1 MLMSPWK
8 IKSKNPVL
16 LTPPTHPDQPTPPI
30 QPSQPPSSQTT
41 AYLDSMCASWTQAN
55 KTLFLEFLQDHS
67 AESGD
72 GLNFKGATWTIAAMR
87 LGALRTKGG
96 VKTPLACKNKW
107 NSMSFTPV
115 SLTTDN

>member
-1 MLMSPWK
+1 MSPRK
-8 IKSKNPVL
+8 IKSKNTVL
-16 LTPPTHPDQPTPPI
+16 LTPPNQPDQLTPPI

-41 AYLDSMCASWTQAN
+41 AHLDSTRASWTQADE
-55 KTLFLEFLQDHS
+55 TLFLEFLQDHS

-72 GLNFKGATWTIAAMR
+72 GLDFMGATWTAAAMR
-87 LGALRTKGG
+87 LGALRTKGR

-107 NSMSFTPV
+107 NGVSFTPV

>member
-1 MLMSPWK
+1 MSPRK
-8 IKSKNPVL
+8 IKPKKPVL
-16 LTPPTHPDQPTPPI
+16 LTPPTQPDLLTPPI

-41 AYLDSMCASWTQAN
+41 ALDSTRASWTQADE
-55 KTLFLEFLQDHS
+55 TLFLEFLQDHS

-72 GLNFKGATWTIAAMR
+72 GLNFKGATWTAAATR

-107 NSMSFTPV
+107 NGVSFTPV

>member
-1 MLMSPWK
+1 MSPQK

-16 LTPPTHPDQPTPPI
+16 LTPPTQPDLLTPPI

-41 AYLDSMCASWTQAN
+41 ALHSTHASWTQADE
-55 KTLFLEFLQDHS
+55 TLEFLQDHS

-72 GLNFKGATWTIAAMR
+72 RLNFKGATWTAAAIR
-87 LGALRTKGG
+87 LGALHTKGG